1 MFHQVTRYQFN
12 IRRFKNWLT
21 VSHRFISLLYITLY
35 KESGYAWQISMVR
48 AVIRFVL
55 HEIPFDLETFM
66 IYYYIIDIHA
76 ASLFAPAIGILRWF
90 AFKESS

>member
-1 MFHQVTRYQFN
+1 
-12 IRRFKNWLT
+12 
-21 VSHRFISLLYITLY
+21 
-35 KESGYAWQISMVR
+35 MVR

-76 ASLFAPAIGILRWF
+76 ASLFAPAIGILR
-90 AFKESS
+90 